1 MENIIYTVYG
11 GNPDNASIAQLLTEN
26 KKRSIDYPFNELKQ
40 KQLNFF
46 KDKNSEMN
54 VRIQN
59 LKDVI
64 NIFNDCNI
72 FYWLQGKTLLGMVR
86 DNKLIENDHDEDI
99 GTMCQNIEQVC
110 KEIIPKLKNIGFEV
124 IRATAN
130 NSMISVMRNL
140 RYIDICF
147 FVNKENKIGYEK
159 KLFPIK
165 YYDSFTELN
174 INDFTYNIP
183 LRYKNII
190 KYSYNIKL

>member
-1 MENIIYTVYG
+1 MKNIIYTVYG

-46 KDKNSEMN
+46 KDKNNEMN

-110 KEIIPKLKNIGFEV
+110 KVIIPKLKNIGFEV

-159 KLFPIK
+159 KL
-165 YYDSFTELN
+165 
-174 INDFTYNIP
+174 
-183 LRYKNII
+183 R
-190 KYSYNIKL
+190 